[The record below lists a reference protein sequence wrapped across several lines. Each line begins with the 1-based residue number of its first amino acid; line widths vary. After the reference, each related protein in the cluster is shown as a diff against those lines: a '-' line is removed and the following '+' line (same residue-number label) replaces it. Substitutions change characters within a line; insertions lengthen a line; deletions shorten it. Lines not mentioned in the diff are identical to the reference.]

1 MLVECFK
8 FSKTTPAPTMIMFS
22 LIEKCRRWGMPIKWD
37 YFRKSLHLGRN
48 FNHHPS
54 IQPAIAA
61 LYSEGSFKGD
71 GHPSMSEGK
80 SSLSQGPIF
89 LMLKLQRSGVKLSM
103 TAPLRLLSLSS
114 AIQLLF
120 FPHLLFFFSSPI
132 FCPFCWLPVLMAH
145 TTLCPRRKAT
155 TIEWSP
161 NKQRIAHRKAEQQ
174 DNRWAAIKSIITI
187 IILVPKARQPP
198 RQRGVTG
205 SYDWLSCCLGEWQPT
220 EESHCQCW
228 AFSKVLVRW
237 NRRDFT
243 LSPTTNSFRYPPL
256 CCCCYSTPINM
267 IIFRGL
273 FDGTRMT
280 MCVR

>member
-8 FSKTTPAPTMIMFS
+8 FSKTTPAPTKIMFS

-61 LYSEGSFKGD
+61 LCSEGSFKGD
-71 GHPSMSEGK
+71 GHPLYVWRQVIPFPRTNLLDVKITTFGGK
-80 SSLSQGPIF
+80 AQHD
-89 LMLKLQRSGVKLSM
+89 R
-103 TAPLRLLSLSS
+103 PLRLLSLSS

-120 FPHLLFFFSSPI
+120 FPHLLYFFSSPI

-243 LSPTTNSFRYPPL
+243 LSPTTKSFRYPPL